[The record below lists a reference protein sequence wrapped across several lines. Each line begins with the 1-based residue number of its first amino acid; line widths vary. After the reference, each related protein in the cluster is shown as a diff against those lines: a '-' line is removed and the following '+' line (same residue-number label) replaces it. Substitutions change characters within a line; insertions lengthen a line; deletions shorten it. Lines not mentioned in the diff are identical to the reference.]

1 MDSFATP
8 PNRGSTPRRP
18 QWAPR
23 AAHAIAGMVVSA
35 IALQATAAPGAA
47 TCNAMKALAI
57 PNVTITGATYAT
69 SPSGNYCRVDA
80 TVAPEHD
87 VQVVLPDHWKSRY
100 LQTGGAGFD
109 GNVPD
114 AAALAAGGAFAAS
127 GNNLVASGYVVTADN
142 GGHRGAAHPGASFA
156 VDRGLTSSYATGK
169 IFDTHLVAAAL
180 MQNYYAQQARYN
192 YFSGC
197 SNGGKNASVA
207 AANYPDFFDAII
219 GGDGVWGQSRDRVG
233 GSDMAGLTS
242 KWAQTV
248 QLGAITPAQG
258 DALHAAVVKACDAL
272 DGVKDGIVG
281 NVEACNVPAAVRSLR
296 CGAGAGSG
304 CLADADVDKVMGYIT
319 PLKLNNRVVGAP
331 WSGAANLGGIVGP
344 SFGLGSGFLEMAFR
358 TPTPVDPASFD
369 IARQYTDVAAV
380 LDGVYGMTGDLD
392 GIARYLKRGKK
403 LILFHGWEDQLV
415 PSYVS
420 IAFFQALA
428 RRDDEASRNS
438 RLYMDPGVGHCAG
451 GNGADSMDLLTVAT
465 KWVEQGDEPGTYRN
479 PVEAWKRGGGSS
491 PADVSGAAFTRP
503 LCPYPSYAH
512 YAGHGDVDSA
522 ANYACRP
529 APWRHDDGAD

>member
-1 MDSFATP
+1 MDSFAALS
-8 PNRGSTPRRP
+8 NRIPARRRKH
-18 QWAPR
+18 AVKR
-23 AAHAIAGMVVSA
+23 AAHAIAGAVVSSMA
-35 IALQATAAPGAA
+35 IHATAAPGAA
-47 TCNAMKALAI
+47 ACNAMKTLAI
-57 PNVTITGATYAT
+57 PNGTITSATYTT
-69 SPSGNYCRVDA
+69 SPTGNYCQVSA

-114 AAALAAGGAFAAS
+114 AAALAGGGAFAAS
-127 GNNLVASGYVVTADN
+127 GNDLVANGYVVTADN

-156 VDRGLTSSYATGK
+156 VDRGLTLSYASGK
-169 IFDTHLVAAAL
+169 IFDTHLVATAL
-180 MQNYYAQQARYN
+180 MLNYYGQQARYN

-207 AANYPDFFDAII
+207 AANYPDYFDAII
-219 GGDGVWGQSRDRVG
+219 GGDGVWGQARDAVG

-248 QLGAITPAQG
+248 QLGAITQAQG
-258 DALHAAVVKACDAL
+258 DALHAAVVKACDGL
-272 DGVKDGIVG
+272 DGVKDGIVS
-281 NVEACNVPAAVRSLR
+281 NVEACNFPGIVQGMR

-304 CLADADVDKVMGYIT
+304 CLADADVKKVMGYIR
-319 PLKLNNRVVGAP
+319 PLTLNNRVIGAP
-331 WSGAANLGGIVGP
+331 WSGAANLAGIVGP
-344 SFGLGSGFLEMAFR
+344 SLGLGSGFLEMALR
-358 TPTPVDPASFD
+358 TPAPVDPGSYD
-369 IARQYTDVAAV
+369 IALQYTDVAAV

-392 GIARYLKRGKK
+392 GVVRYLKRGKK

-420 IAFFQALA
+420 IDFFQALA
-428 RRDDEASRNS
+428 RADGDAARNS

-451 GNGADSMDLLTVAT
+451 GNGADSMDLLTVAA
-465 KWVEQGDEPGTYRN
+465 KWVEQAVEPGSYRN
-479 PVEAWKRGGGSS
+479 PVDAWKRGGSSS
-491 PADVSGAAFTRP
+491 PADIGGAAFTRP

-522 ANYACRP
+522 ASYVCRP
-529 APWRHDDGAD
+529 APWRRNDDAY

>member
-1 MDSFATP
+1 MDSFVAHS
-8 PNRGSTPRRP
+8 NRTSTRRGKH
-18 QWAPR
+18 AAKR
-23 AAHAIAGMVVSA
+23 AAHGIAGVVVSA
-35 IALQATAAPGAA
+35 IATHAAAAPGAA
-47 TCNAMKALAI
+47 ACNAMKTLVI
-57 PNVTITGATYAT
+57 PNSTITGSTYTT
-69 SPSGNYCRVDA
+69 SPAGNYCQVSA

-87 VQVVLPDHWKSRY
+87 VQVVLPDNWKSRY

-142 GGHRGAAHPGASFA
+142 GGHRGAAHAGASFA
-156 VDRGLTSSYATGK
+156 VDRGLTLSYASGK
-169 IFDTHLVAAAL
+169 IFDTHLVATAL
-180 MQNYYAQQARYN
+180 MLNYYGQQARYN

-207 AANYPDFFDAII
+207 AANYPDYFDAII
-219 GGDGVWGQSRDRVG
+219 GGDGVWGQSRDPVG
-233 GSDMAGLTS
+233 GSDMAGLTA

-258 DALHAAVVKACDAL
+258 DALHAAVVKACDGL
-272 DGVKDGIVG
+272 DGVRDGIVG
-281 NVEACNVPAAVRSLR
+281 NVEACNIPAVVQGMR
-296 CGAGAGSG
+296 CGAAAGSG
-304 CLADADVDKVMGYIT
+304 CLTDADVGKVLGYIR
-319 PLKLNNRVVGAP
+319 PLTLNDRVIGAP
-331 WSGAANLGGIVGP
+331 WSGTANLAGIVGP
-344 SFGLGSGFLEMAFR
+344 SLGLGSGFLAMALR
-358 TPTPVDPASFD
+358 TPAPVDPASFD

-380 LDGVYGMTGDLD
+380 LDGVYGMTGDLG
-392 GIARYLKRGKK
+392 GIARYLQRGKK

-420 IAFFQALA
+420 IDFFQALV
-428 RRDDEASRNS
+428 RRDDVAARNS

-451 GNGADSMDLLTVAT
+451 GNGADSMDLVTVAT
-465 KWVEQGDEPGTYRN
+465 KWVEQGAEPGSYRN
-479 PVEAWKRGGGSS
+479 PVDAWKRADISS
-491 PADVSGAAFTRP
+491 PADISGAAFTRP

-522 ANYACRP
+522 ASYACRP
-529 APWRHDDGAD
+529 APWRRNDDGY

>member
-1 MDSFATP
+1 MDSFAALS
-8 PNRGSTPRRP
+8 NQASTCRRKP
-18 QWAPR
+18 AAKR
-23 AAHAIAGMVVSA
+23 AAHAIAGVVASSM
-35 IALQATAAPGAA
+35 ALHATAAPSAA
-47 TCNAMKALAI
+47 TCNAMSTVVI
-57 PNVTITGATYAT
+57 PNGTVTGATYVTAPT
-69 SPSGNYCRVDA
+69 GNYCQVSA

-87 VQVVLPDHWKSRY
+87 VQVVLPDNWKSRY

-127 GNNLVASGYVVTADN
+127 GNDLVANGYVVTADN

-156 VDRGLTSSYATGK
+156 VDRGLTLSYASGK
-169 IFDTHLVAAAL
+169 IFDTHLVATAL
-180 MQNYYAQQARYN
+180 MQKYYGQPARYN

-207 AANYPDFFDAII
+207 AANYPDWFDAII
-219 GGDGVWGQSRDRVG
+219 GGDGVWGQARDPVG

-248 QLGAITPAQG
+248 QLGAITQAQG
-258 DALHAAVVKACDAL
+258 DALHAAVVKACDGL

-281 NVEACNVPAAVRSLR
+281 NVEACNIPAVVQGMR
-296 CGAGAGSG
+296 CGAGAGG
-304 CLADADVDKVMGYIT
+304 ACLGDADVGKVMGYIR
-319 PLKLNNRVVGAP
+319 PLTLNGRVVGAP
-331 WSGAANLGGIVGP
+331 WSGAANLAGIVGP
-344 SFGLGSGFLEMAFR
+344 SFGLGSGFLEMALR
-358 TPTPVDPASFD
+358 TPVPVDPASYD
-369 IARQYTDVAAV
+369 IAHQFADVAAV
-380 LDGVYGMTGDLD
+380 LDGVYGMTGDL
-392 GIARYLKRGKK
+392 GGVVHYLKRGKK

-420 IAFFQALA
+420 IDFFQALA
-428 RRDDEASRNS
+428 RADDDAARNS

-465 KWVEQGDEPGTYRN
+465 KWVEQGVEPGSYRN
-479 PVEAWKRGGGSS
+479 PVDAWKRGGSSS
-491 PADVSGAAFTRP
+491 PADIGGAAFTRP

-522 ANYACRP
+522 ASYACRP
-529 APWRHDDGAD
+529 GPRGRSDGGY